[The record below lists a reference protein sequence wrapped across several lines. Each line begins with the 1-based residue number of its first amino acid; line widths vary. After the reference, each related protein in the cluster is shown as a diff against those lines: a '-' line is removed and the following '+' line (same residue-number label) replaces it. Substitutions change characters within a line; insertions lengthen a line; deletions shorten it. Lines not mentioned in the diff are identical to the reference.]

1 MSIQYPYNNHY
12 QTPQIPNY
20 LTAQNQFDIN
30 TNNAPVYDN
39 RQDCLPERP
48 PRRSP
53 EGFRW
58 VPIYSHFY
66 WDGHQWNSVKV
77 KKPYWGL
84 IDEEHPCDPHSPY

>member
-1 MSIQYPYNNHY
+1 MSIQYPYNNYY

-48 PRRSP
+48 PKN
-53 EGFRW
+53 
-58 VPIYSHFY
+58 HQKDL
-66 WDGHQWNSVKV
+66 DGYQFI
-77 KKPYWGL
+77 L
-84 IDEEHPCDPHSPY
+84 IFIGMVINGIV